1 MYMGSYRNFIYF
13 IYLLRAR
20 ASVLLEII
28 YDFARKKHTHKLK
41 IASKKSHFRQFLLN
55 LVSF

>member
-20 ASVLLEII
+20 ASVSLEII
-28 YDFARKKHTHKLK
+28 YDFALKKHTHKLK
-41 IASKKSHFRQFLLN
+41 TDAKKRLFRQFLFN

>member
-28 YDFARKKHTHKLK
+28 YDFALK
-41 IASKKSHFRQFLLN
+41 NIHIN
-55 LVSF
+55 LKPTLKRAILGSFC

>member
-20 ASVLLEII
+20 ASVSLEII
-28 YDFARKKHTHKLK
+28 YDFALKKHTHKLK
-41 IASKKSHFRQFLLN
+41 TDPKKRQFRQFLFN